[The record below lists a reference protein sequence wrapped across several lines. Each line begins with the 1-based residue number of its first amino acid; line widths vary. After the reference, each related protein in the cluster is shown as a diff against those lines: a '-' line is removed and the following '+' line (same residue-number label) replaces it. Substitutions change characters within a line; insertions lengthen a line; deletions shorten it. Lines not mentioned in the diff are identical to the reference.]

1 MQERI
6 FNETEIPY
14 NKFMLYGLDQEM
26 VDDLPQ
32 FAMELLLSG
41 RWTPS
46 ITTKIDLRDGN
57 GSFKIPVR
65 FQMVRTEEGTDLMV
79 CPKKQTADL
88 ENFTEEEQNSLRNGI
103 AILQYVPELGNCYAQ
118 LDEKTNK
125 VAYSPSYIIEENL
138 KTIYNKF
145 GIPEEAQ
152 PQEVGER
159 VTTDKNNLGITIT
172 YGVDLFADN
181 CIRLVYGNEQKW
193 EEEKQTEMPKYNF
206 GIFGCW
212 ETNNE
217 NELTS
222 YIKEKEYT
230 QEMKEEFERVGDKN
244 VERARGLIL

>member
-1 MQERI
+1 
-6 FNETEIPY
+6 
-14 NKFMLYGLDQEM
+14 M

-46 ITTKIDLRDGN
+46 ITTKIDLGDDN

-88 ENFTEEEQNSLRNGI
+88 DNFTEEEQNSLRNGI

-181 CIRLVYGNEQKW
+181 CIRLVYGNKQNGKKRNKQKCLN
-193 EEEKQTEMPKYNF
+193 TTSASSAV
-206 GIFGCW
+206 G

-217 NELTS
+217 
-222 YIKEKEYT
+222 K
-230 QEMKEEFERVGDKN
+230 
-244 VERARGLIL
+244 

>member
-6 FNETEIPY
+6 FNETKIPY
-14 NKFMLYGLDQEM
+14 NKFMLYGLNQEM

-46 ITTKIDLRDGN
+46 ITTKIDLGDDN

-88 ENFTEEEQNSLRNGI
+88 ENFTEEEQNSLRNGM

-159 VTTDKNNLGITIT
+159 
-172 YGVDLFADN
+172 
-181 CIRLVYGNEQKW
+181 LVYGDKQKW

-222 YIKEKEYT
+222 YIKEEEYT